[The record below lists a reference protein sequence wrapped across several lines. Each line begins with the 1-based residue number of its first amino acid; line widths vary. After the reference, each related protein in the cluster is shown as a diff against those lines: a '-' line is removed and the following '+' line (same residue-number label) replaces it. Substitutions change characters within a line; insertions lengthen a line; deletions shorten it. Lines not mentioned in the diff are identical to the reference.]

1 MRRTGF
7 LTKLAA
13 PVLAAVII
21 ATGCSKQPIR
31 QESASENQS
40 AAAKSSAN
48 ARQITATGGNFSVL
62 TYNIAGLPQALSSA
76 TTPRDSSTA
85 LIGRII
91 NAYDIV
97 HVQEDFNYHAFLYD
111 YGNVH
116 PYRSATSGGAGIG
129 DGLNSLSYFP
139 MTDFSRT
146 TWNTRI
152 NENALTPKGFTYCRV
167 RFAEGVYMDFY
178 NLHTNAESD
187 AASIAARADNLLQ
200 LSDFIVANSDGN
212 AVVVMGD
219 TNGRYTRDS
228 ALNLLLTRNG
238 MTDPWITLI
247 RHGSI
252 PKLGDSAIVCTFP
265 DETDSCE
272 IVDKIYFRSNKYI
285 QLTASG
291 YEVLH
296 NFVNAQGQQLSDHL
310 PLTVNFSYS
319 LQSAFGMSDLF
330 GGPHGTPYSDL
341 NTLTATSAP
350 SVLTIRSGS
359 RVDNVGV
366 TLKNGTT
373 LTHGGTGGTAYS
385 LTLQSG
391 EYISSVTLNEAQY
404 QGHTRIFYIK
414 FVTNLGHSLSG
425 GTTTSDA
432 VTYTAPAGYKIT
444 GFYGNSGDEVDKL
457 GVIYNKQ

>member
-1 MRRTGF
+1 MRKADF
-7 LTKLAA
+7 LTGLTASLLSAA
-13 PVLAAVII
+13 FIF
-21 ATGCSKQPIR
+21 TGCSKQPIK
-31 QESASENQS
+31 QQSISEKQSTSASS
-40 AAAKSSAN
+40 PI
-48 ARQITATGGNFSVL
+48 ARQITATGGSFSVL
-62 TYNIAGLPQALSSA
+62 TYNIAGLPQILSSA
-76 TTPRDSSTA
+76 TTPRDSSSA
-85 LIGRII
+85 QIGRII

-97 HVQEDFNYHAFLYD
+97 HVQEDFNYHAYLYD
-111 YGNVH
+111 DGNVH
-116 PYRSATSGGAGIG
+116 PYRTATSGGAGIG

-139 MTDFSRT
+139 MTDFTRV
-146 TWNTRI
+146 TWNKRI
-152 NENALTPKGFTYCRV
+152 NENALTPKGFSYCRV
-167 RFAEGVYMDFY
+167 RIAEGVYIDFY

-200 LSDFIVANSDGN
+200 LSNFIVANSDGD

-228 ALNLLLTRNG
+228 ALRLLLTVNS
-238 MTDPWITLI
+238 MIDPWITLV

-252 PKLGDSAIVCTFP
+252 PALGDSAIVCTFP

-272 IVDKIYFRSNKYI
+272 IVDKIYYRSSKYV
-285 QLTASG
+285 QLTPSG
-291 YEVLH
+291 YQVLH

-310 PLTVNFSYS
+310 PLTANFTYS

-330 GGPHGTPYSDL
+330 GGPHGTPFSDL
-341 NTLTATSAP
+341 TSLAAGSAP
-350 SVLTIRSGS
+350 AVVTIRGAN

-366 TLKNGTT
+366 TLKDGTT
-373 LTHGGTGGTAYS
+373 LTHGGTGGTAQS

-391 EYISSVTLNEAQY
+391 EYISSVTLNSGVY
-404 QGHTRIFYIK
+404 NGDTRIFYIK
-414 FVTNLGHSLSG
+414 LSTNLGHTLST
-425 GTTTSDA
+425 GTTTSTA